1 MIIPGKVKPPLICR
15 ELPQKMQE
23 YLSSPLE
30 APIPFGASFK
40 MLDDSAFNR
49 YDNKKNERIRHMK
62 NLKRILSIIGIII
75 LVSTYAITLFFAIF
89 DNPNTYTFFKISIGM
104 TILIPILL
112 WVYIAMYRYI
122 KSRKNDNED
131 AS

>member
-1 MIIPGKVKPPLICR
+1 MIIPGEVKPPLICR

-49 YDNKKNERIRHMK
+49 YDNKKTK
-62 NLKRILSIIGIII
+62 G
-75 LVSTYAITLFFAIF
+75 
-89 DNPNTYTFFKISIGM
+89 
-104 TILIPILL
+104 
-112 WVYIAMYRYI
+112 
-122 KSRKNDNED
+122 
-131 AS
+131 

>member
-1 MIIPGKVKPPLICR
+1 MYIFFILNNTMIIPGEVKPPLICR

-49 YDNKKNERIRHMK
+49 YDNKKTK
-62 NLKRILSIIGIII
+62 G
-75 LVSTYAITLFFAIF
+75 
-89 DNPNTYTFFKISIGM
+89 
-104 TILIPILL
+104 
-112 WVYIAMYRYI
+112 
-122 KSRKNDNED
+122 
-131 AS
+131 